1 MLDSEE
7 GEKVMKTVEP
17 IRDIAKIKSMKKILR
32 AQNERDYLLFSIGIN
47 SPFRISDL
55 LAFRFSDLVDQKGKV
70 LTHFS
75 IQEKKTGK
83 YNRIA
88 IGKPLHKDIGEYMQL
103 AFYGDYQAY
112 VFPSRK
118 KGKPISRQQAWLI
131 LHQAAQEIG
140 LSNIAPHSLRKTFGY
155 HLRMNGTD
163 IELIMELLNHSSTR
177 ETLRYI
183 GITQDEK
190 DYAVRS
196 LDL

>member
-1 MLDSEE
+1 
-7 GEKVMKTVEP
+7 MKTVEP
-17 IRDIAKIKSMKKILR
+17 IRDVAKIKSLKKILR
-32 AQNERDYLLFSIGIN
+32 SQSERDYLLFCIGIN

-55 LAFRFSDLVDQKGKV
+55 LAFRFSDLVDQKGNV

-88 IGKPLHKDIGEYMQL
+88 IGKQLHKDIREYMQS
-103 AFYGDYQAY
+103 AFHGDYQAY

-118 KGKPISRQQAWLI
+118 KGKPISRQQAWFI
-131 LHQAAQEIG
+131 LHRAAQEIG

-163 IELIMELLNHSSTR
+163 IELIMELLNHSTTR

-190 DYAVRS
+190 DQAVRS